1 MSDANPNT
9 PLPAASPAA
18 EDDDKRSQSPV
29 RNEWMR
35 QVHQIRKQEFAY
47 LRSVQKR
54 EASGDGEPTLAGFQA
69 KSPSLGSVREDTLK
83 KIDEIEARLNLLW
96 VSSQAS
102 TRSLAPKPASD
113 AAPDLDRLKQAPPS
127 AMQMGAPS
135 VFTQVMYDMAM
146 PSSVLMVNTVDTA
159 PAPIIQMPAAPEP
172 VTLPKKELPTA
183 PTQSVPLH
191 ADGVLS
197 TVGALFALGET
208 DLAAQHLLRAVRS
221 SGDRKV
227 QARRWL
233 LALLEIYRATGN
245 QAQFDWTVL
254 EYFDYWDGI
263 TPQWLSASA
272 AGEAALRS
280 GPKTPTQ
287 RFDFEAS
294 GLDHAVVWRCPSTL
308 DRGAARELRSHW
320 SSARH
325 CALDWTSLST
335 IDADAAADLS
345 TFFNTSEEGP
355 SQLVF
360 FDTPNLLYVLEQAT
374 PQGQAQVARSL
385 WNLRFCFLGL
395 MHMKAAFDAA
405 TGDFS
410 LTFIENA
417 PVWRPGKARFDGDAL
432 ASPAAAADTVV
443 PDTPWRLHG
452 QVLGANGLELPEHPL
467 DKKQETITIACGTL
481 VRMDDAATSKLL
493 QWVRRAAAQK
503 TEVHFS
509 DVSLLVAAVWAAS
522 GLHDHAQIHLR
533 EPH

>member
-1 MSDANPNT
+1 MSDATPNT
-9 PLPAASPAA
+9 PSPAT
-18 EDDDKRSQSPV
+18 EDEDKRSQSPV

-47 LRSVQKR
+47 LRSVQRR
-54 EASGDGEPTLAGFQA
+54 EASGDGEPTLAGFQT

-96 VSSQAS
+96 VSSQPTSQAS
-102 TRSLAPKPASD
+102 PPKAALAPTPEV
-113 AAPDLDRLKQAPPS
+113 DRSNQGPPTT
-127 AMQMGAPS
+127 MQMGAPS
-135 VFTQVMYDMAM
+135 VFTQVMYDAAM
-146 PSSVLMVNTVDTA
+146 PSSALMVNTVDTL
-159 PAPIIQMPAAPEP
+159 PAPIIPMQVLPDLVTP
-172 VTLPKKELPTA
+172 VKKELPTT

-191 ADGVLS
+191 ADGVLA
-197 TVGALFALGET
+197 TVGALFAHGET
-208 DLAAQHLLRAVRS
+208 DLSAQHLLRAVRS

-263 TPQWLSASA
+263 TPQWLSTSA
-272 AGEAALRS
+272 GGEAALRS
-280 GPKTPTQ
+280 GPKTAPQ
-287 RFDFEAS
+287 SFDFEAS

-308 DRGAARELRSHW
+308 DRAAARELRSHW
-320 SSARH
+320 TSARH

-345 TFFNTSEEGP
+345 AFFNASEEGP

-405 TGDFS
+405 TADFS

-417 PVWRPGKARFDGDAL
+417 PVWRPGRARFDGDAL
-432 ASPAAAADTVV
+432 ASPAIAADAVAS
-443 PDTPWRLHG
+443 DSPWRLHG
-452 QVLGANGLELPEHPL
+452 QVLGASGVELPEHPL
-467 DKKQETITIACGTL
+467 DPQHKTITIACGTL
-481 VRMDDAATSKLL
+481 VRMDDAATAKLL
-493 QWVRRAAAQK
+493 QWVRRAVAQK

-509 DVSLLVAAVWAAS
+509 DVSLLVAAVWTAA

>member
-1 MSDANPNT
+1 VSDANPNT
-9 PLPAASPAA
+9 PSPAA

-54 EASGDGEPTLAGFQA
+54 EASGDGEPTLAGFQT

-83 KIDEIEARLNLLW
+83 KIDEIEARLNLMW
-96 VSSQAS
+96 VSSQPTPQTS
-102 TRSLAPKPASD
+102 PPKAAFDP
-113 AAPDLDRLKQAPPS
+113 APDTDRLKQGPPTT
-127 AMQMGAPS
+127 MQMGAPS
-135 VFTQVMYDMAM
+135 VFTQVMYDAAM
-146 PSSVLMVNTVDTA
+146 PSSVLMVDTVDTP
-159 PAPIIQMPAAPEP
+159 PAPIIPMQVVPDP
-172 VTLPKKELPTA
+172 VTPVKKELPTA
-183 PTQSVPLH
+183 PMQSVPIH
-191 ADGVLS
+191 ADGVLA

-272 AGEAALRS
+272 AGETALRS
-280 GPKTPTQ
+280 GPKVPTQ
-287 RFDFEAS
+287 SFDFEAS

-405 TGDFS
+405 TADFS

-432 ASPAAAADTVV
+432 ASPAIAADNVAS
-443 PDTPWRLHG
+443 DSPWRLHG
-452 QVLGANGLELPEHPL
+452 QVLGASGIELPEHPL
-467 DKKQETITIACGTL
+467 EHQHKTINIACGTL
-481 VRMDDAATSKLL
+481 VRMDDAATAKLL
-493 QWVRRAAAQK
+493 RWVRRAVAQK

-509 DVSLLVAAVWAAS
+509 GVSLLVAAVWAAS